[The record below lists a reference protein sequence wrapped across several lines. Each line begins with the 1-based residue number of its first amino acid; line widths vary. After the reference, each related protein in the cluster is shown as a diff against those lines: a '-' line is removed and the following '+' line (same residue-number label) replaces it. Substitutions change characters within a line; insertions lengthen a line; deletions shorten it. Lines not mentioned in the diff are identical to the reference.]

1 MNSNQMDMDKMYDLS
16 IKHLESYS
24 FIFSE
29 NKPLNDALTVAKSKH
44 KLISDNSQKQ
54 AIVKKGIAADKRN
67 LIQVA
72 AKSAFKVSNLM
83 VAYASSQNNQTL
95 KEQVDYNFS
104 ELSSGR
110 EKECI
115 KRFLLIL
122 QFAKDN
128 KEALLEYGLTEERI
142 STFEQQINDAD
153 SSLSLPRQAT
163 TASSTA
169 TKTIATLYSEMNTL
183 FKDTIDRLV
192 MQYDESHP
200 DFYYEYQKA
209 RTIINGS
216 GGRSSKG
223 DNNTPPAQ

>member
-1 MNSNQMDMDKMYDLS
+1 MNSIQMDMEKMYGLS

-24 FIFSE
+24 FIFTE
-29 NKPLNDALTVAKSKH
+29 NKPLNDALTIAKAKH

-54 AIVKKGIAADKRN
+54 SIVKKGIVTDKRN
-67 LIQVA
+67 QIQVA
-72 AKSAFKVSNLM
+72 AKSAFKVCNLL
-83 VAYASSQNNQTL
+83 VAFAVSQNNQTL
-95 KEQVDYNFS
+95 KEQADYNFS
-104 ELSSGR
+104 ELTTGR
-110 EKECI
+110 ENECI
-115 KRFLLIL
+115 KRFRLIL
-122 QFAKDN
+122 KFAKDN
-128 KEALLEYGLTEERI
+128 KEALLEYGLTEDKI
-142 STFEQQINDAD
+142 SSFEQKIEDAD

-169 TKTIATLYSEMNTL
+169 TKTIATLYSEMYTL

-209 RTIINGS
+209 RTIISGS
-216 GGRSSKG
+216 GGRTSKG